1 MSFHNKCWK
10 KDISNLISQYKADI
24 ATGKR
29 DQSHLLSTKNSH
41 LTHPA
46 AGLEALDVDAE
57 VVVGVVGQGGV
68 GVEDGGH
75 GGRIQVARVGVH
87 LQLQLGALWL
97 PVMGMLMMILMMVR
111 IMAMVDNV
119 VTIGTMRAILIA
131 LRILSVVYHNFW
143 K

>member
-1 MSFHNKCWK
+1 M
-10 KDISNLISQYKADI
+10 
-24 ATGKR
+24 
-29 DQSHLLSTKNSH
+29 
-41 LTHPA
+41 
-46 AGLEALDVDAE
+46 
-57 VVVGVVGQGGV
+57 VGQGGV

>member
-1 MSFHNKCWK
+1 MLE

-29 DQSHLLSTKNSH
+29 DQSHLLSTKKSH
-41 LTHPA
+41 FTHPA

>member
-1 MSFHNKCWK
+1 MLE

-97 PVMGMLMMILMMVR
+97 PVMGMLMMILMIVR

>member
-1 MSFHNKCWK
+1 MLE

-97 PVMGMLMMILMMVR
+97 PVMEMLMMILMMVR

-119 VTIGTMRAILIA
+119 VTIGTMREILIA

>member
-1 MSFHNKCWK
+1 MLE
-10 KDISNLISQYKADI
+10 KDISNLISQYKGDI

>member
-1 MSFHNKCWK
+1 MLE

-29 DQSHLLSTKNSH
+29 DQSHLLSTKKSH
-41 LTHPA
+41 FTHPA

-57 VVVGVVGQGGV
+57 VAVGVVGQGGV
-68 GVEDGGH
+68 GIEDGGH

>member
-1 MSFHNKCWK
+1 MLE

-111 IMAMVDNV
+111 LMAMVDNV
-119 VTIGTMRAILIA
+119 VTIRTMRAILIA

>member
-1 MSFHNKCWK
+1 MLE
-10 KDISNLISQYKADI
+10 KDISNLISQYKANI

-111 IMAMVDNV
+111 AMVDNV

>member
-1 MSFHNKCWK
+1 MLE

>member
-1 MSFHNKCWK
+1 MLE

-97 PVMGMLMMILMMVR
+97 PVMEMLMMILMMVR
-111 IMAMVDNV
+111 LMAMVDNV
-119 VTIGTMRAILIA
+119 VTIRTMRAILIA

>member
-1 MSFHNKCWK
+1 MLEE
-10 KDISNLISQYKADI
+10 DLLNLISQYKADS

-29 DQSHLLSTKNSH
+29 DQSHFLPTMKSH
-41 LTHPA
+41 FTHPA

-75 GGRIQVARVGVH
+75 GGRIQVAWIGVH

-97 PVMGMLMMILMMVR
+97 PVM
-111 IMAMVDNV
+111 VDV
-119 VTIGTMRAILIA
+119 EGVL
-131 LRILSVVYHNFW
+131 Y
-143 K
+143 

>member
-1 MSFHNKCWK
+1 MLE

-29 DQSHLLSTKNSH
+29 AQSHLLSTKNSH

-57 VVVGVVGQGGV
+57 VAVGVVGQGGV
-68 GVEDGGH
+68 GIEDGGH

-131 LRILSVVYHNFW
+131 LRILSAVYHNFW

>member
-1 MSFHNKCWK
+1 MLE

-97 PVMGMLMMILMMVR
+97 PGQAEHRRLQTEMFCCHLDQL
-111 IMAMVDNV
+111 
-119 VTIGTMRAILIA
+119 L
-131 LRILSVVYHNFW
+131 H
-143 K
+143 

>member
-1 MSFHNKCWK
+1 MLE

-97 PVMGMLMMILMMVR
+97 PVMEMLMMILMMVR

>member
-1 MSFHNKCWK
+1 MLE

-29 DQSHLLSTKNSH
+29 DQSHLLSTKKSH
-41 LTHPA
+41 FTHPA

-57 VVVGVVGQGGV
+57 VAVGVVGQGGV
-68 GVEDGGH
+68 GIEDGGH

-131 LRILSVVYHNFW
+131 LRILSAVYHNFW